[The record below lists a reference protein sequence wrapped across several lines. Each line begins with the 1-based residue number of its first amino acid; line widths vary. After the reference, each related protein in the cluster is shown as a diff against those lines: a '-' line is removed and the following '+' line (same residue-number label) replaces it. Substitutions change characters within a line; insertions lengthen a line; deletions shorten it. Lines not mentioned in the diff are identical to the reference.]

1 MAIKNSNTAPLRPRA
16 QREPS
21 SKPSFKTKPPVF
33 VAHPVP
39 TKEQVKHF
47 ERAVRREARQEE
59 IEDNLSEIYR
69 DEEGNM
75 VDVSRFKPRQKSVF
89 VSVMKN
95 LFVLAVLFCL
105 GYGIFYYFFSPS
117 SNEAKVD
124 LKINAPASVKA
135 GEMFTYT
142 INYENR
148 SEFPL
153 NKLRLEVKYPD
164 NFERGEVNG
173 EMVPIGSAGNYFE
186 LPNLAVGA
194 RAEVQITGKLLAK
207 EGSANTM
214 LVGLSYEPQDFSS
227 EFKTEAVSSVLVSS
241 LGLSVD
247 FEYSNAVLVGQENE
261 VELIFNTVSETF
273 LNDFDLSF
281 TFPENISL
289 SSSTSTP
296 TKATSSPV
304 KVEKNNL
311 SWHLSNFASSTESY
325 RLPVRYQVTRKVSDT
340 QDLILRLSQTGA
352 DGKTYVFLEK
362 VITLNIMTSNLNL
375 SLSVNDNKTEGAVN
389 FGDELNYSL
398 SYTNKSEN
406 SLQDI
411 VLMAVLEGDWL
422 DWSSLKELK
431 GGKTKNNTIVW
442 TKEELPNLAS
452 LAPGASGTIDFQ
464 IKVKSFN
471 HDVLGKNSAIQSYA
485 YFNLGGKSTGLN
497 DSKSNTVLTKIN
509 SDFKFQERA
518 LYFNEDNMP
527 VGSGPLPPAV
537 GQETTIRVYWN
548 IENNLHE
555 LKGVKVTTPLP
566 DYVNF
571 KEVRQTSQGNISFDQ
586 GTRSLTWDLGELPL
600 ATYQASAQ
608 FDISLTPS
616 AYQRNSLLV
625 LLRGASAQALDADTG
640 AILISAS
647 SPKTTKLEDDE
658 IAGLSNSG
666 LIQ

>member
-1 MAIKNSNTAPLRPRA
+1 MAIKNTNTTSGRPVAKNNPLRPMGG
-16 QREPS
+16 
-21 SKPSFKTKPPVF
+21 KPPVF
-33 VAHPVP
+33 AAHPVP
-39 TKEQVKHF
+39 TKEQVKRF

-69 DEEGNM
+69 DEAGNM

-89 VSVMKN
+89 VSVIKN

-105 GYGIFYYFFSPS
+105 GYGLFYYFFSPS

-124 LKINAPASVKA
+124 LKVSAPASVKA
-135 GEMFTYT
+135 GETFTYT

-153 NKLRLEVKYPD
+153 SNIRLELKYPE
-164 NFERGEVNG
+164 NFERGEVSG
-173 EMVPIGSAGNYFE
+173 EALPIGNAGNFFE
-186 LPNLAVGA
+186 VPDLSVGA
-194 RAEVQITGKLLAK
+194 RAEIKIIGKLLAK
-207 EGSANTM
+207 EGSANVMT
-214 LVGLSYEPQDFSS
+214 VGLSYEPQDFSS
-227 EFKTEAVSSVLVSS
+227 EFKTEAVSSVLVSG
-241 LGLSVD
+241 LGFDVG

-261 VELIFNTVSETF
+261 VDIAFNPLTETF
-273 LNDFDLSF
+273 LDEFDLSF
-281 TFPENISL
+281 AFPENISL
-289 SSSTSTP
+289 VASTSVP
-296 TKATSSPV
+296 VKATSSPV
-304 KVEKNNL
+304 KIEKNNL
-311 SWHLSNFASSTESY
+311 SWHLSNMASSSESY
-325 RLPVRYQVTRKVSDT
+325 HLPVRYQVNRKVGDT
-340 QDLILRLSQTGA
+340 QDIILRLSRTGA

-375 SLSVNDNKTEGAVN
+375 TLSVNDNKAEGAAN

-406 SLQDI
+406 ILQDI
-411 VLMAVLEGDWL
+411 VLMVVLESDWL
-422 DWSSLKELK
+422 DWSSLQEAK

-442 TKEELPNLAS
+442 TKEELPDLAS
-452 LAPGASGTIDFQ
+452 LAPGSSGTLDFQ
-464 IKVKSFN
+464 IKLKPYD
-471 HDVLGKNSAIQSYA
+471 HDVLGKNAAVQSYA

-509 SDFKFQERA
+509 SDFQFKEKV

-537 GQETTIRVYWN
+537 GQETSVRVYWN

-555 LKGVKVTTPLP
+555 LKGVKVSTQLP

-571 KEVRQTSQGNISFDQ
+571 KEVRSSSQGNLSFDPV
-586 GTRSLTWDLGELPL
+586 TRSVVWDLGDLPISV
-600 ATYQASAQ
+600 YQAGTQ
-608 FDISLTPS
+608 FDVSLLPS
-616 AYQRNSLLV
+616 AAQRNSLLV
-625 LLRGASAQALDADTG
+625 ILRGAGAQALDADTG
-640 AILISAS
+640 AILTAAS
-647 SPKTTKLEDDE
+647 SPKTTKLEDDD